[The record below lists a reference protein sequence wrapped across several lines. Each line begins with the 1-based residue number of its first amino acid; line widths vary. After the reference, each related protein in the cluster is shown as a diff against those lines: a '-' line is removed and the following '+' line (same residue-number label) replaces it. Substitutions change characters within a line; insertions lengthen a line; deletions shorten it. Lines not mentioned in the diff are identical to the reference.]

1 MSPLKRRLII
11 TLATLLLVAMA
22 PAVVLAAGGQFTDD
36 DDSIFEAHIE
46 WLAASGVTAGCNPPT
61 NDHFCPNSNVN
72 RGQMAAFMRRF
83 AQYIDAEDGTPAQ
96 ADNAA
101 TADFADDS
109 RALNGHGYIEFQPSE
124 NDYEVGDNFAV
135 SANDQH
141 TLASATVT
149 TNDGSSYLCLVG
161 TVPRADIRV
170 SASGYI
176 DGFSGTDATFYL
188 DDGSGSVPGT
198 TRKLSDSKQTFA
210 TEMLYETVGGTDTFE
225 LVASEGSGDT
235 YTVINPTIIA
245 EVISET
251 RCKGNAIITIDHP
264 SSDDPDLNF

>member
-46 WLAASGVTAGCNPPT
+46 WLADAGVTAGCNPPA
-61 NDHFCPNSNVN
+61 NDNFCPNDNVN

-83 AQYIDAEDGTPAQ
+83 AQYIGAEDGIVNE

-101 TADFADDS
+101 TADLADNS

-124 NDYEVGDNFAV
+124 NDFEVGDDFAV
-135 SANDQH
+135 TANGQH
-141 TLASATVT
+141 TLASATVR

-176 DGFSGTDATFYL
+176 TGFVGTDATFYL
-188 DDGSGSVPGT
+188 DAGSGSIPGT
-198 TRKLSDSKQTFA
+198 VRKLSGSNQTFA
-210 TEMLYETVGGTDTFE
+210 TEVLFETVGGTDTFE
-225 LVASEGSGDT
+225 LIASEGFNDT
-235 YTVINPTIIA
+235 YTVRSATIIA

-251 RCKGNAIITIDHP
+251 RCKGNAVITLDHP